1 LEQWQCL
8 LTTKERSTDI
18 FRIQD
23 GIGTK
28 TGNEMMKIK
37 NCLLGV
43 ILSVLAASSLAS
55 SGLTGAP
62 APDFA
67 LKSSTGEN
75 LRLSEYRGDV
85 VMINFWATW
94 CGPCRQEMPLLDELY
109 TRYERVGFS
118 LLGVNIDDD
127 SQRAMD
133 MIAELGINFPVLFDD
148 RKEVSKLYQVDA
160 MPVTVL
166 VDREGD
172 VRYVHHGYKPGYE
185 QQYLDEIR
193 SLLRE

>member
-1 LEQWQCL
+1 
-8 LTTKERSTDI
+8 
-18 FRIQD
+18 
-23 GIGTK
+23 
-28 TGNEMMKIK
+28 MKIK
-37 NCLLGV
+37 NLTLGLLV
-43 ILSVLAASSLAS
+43 TVFAVTALAS
-55 SGLTGAP
+55 SGLEGQV

-75 LRLSEYRGDV
+75 LRLSEYRGNV

-109 TRYERVGFS
+109 TRYKRVGFS

-127 SQRAMD
+127 SRRAMQ
-133 MIAELGINFPVLFDD
+133 MIEDLGVSFPVLFDA
-148 RKEVSKLYQVDA
+148 RKEVSKLYEVEA

-166 VDREGD
+166 IDREGN

-185 QQYLDEIR
+185 DKYLDQVR

>member
-1 LEQWQCL
+1 MKTKNLTLGL
-8 LTTKERSTDI
+8 LATVFAVT
-18 FRIQD
+18 
-23 GIGTK
+23 
-28 TGNEMMKIK
+28 
-37 NCLLGV
+37 
-43 ILSVLAASSLAS
+43 SLAS
-55 SGLTGAP
+55 SGLEGQV

-75 LRLSEYRGDV
+75 LRLSEYRGNV

-127 SQRAMD
+127 SRRAMQ
-133 MIAELGINFPVLFDD
+133 MIEDLGVSFPVLFDA
-148 RKEVSKLYQVDA
+148 RKEVSKLYEVEA

-166 VDREGD
+166 VDREGN

-185 QQYLDEIR
+185 DKYLDQVR

>member
-1 LEQWQCL
+1 
-8 LTTKERSTDI
+8 
-18 FRIQD
+18 
-23 GIGTK
+23 
-28 TGNEMMKIK
+28 MKIK
-37 NCLLGV
+37 NLTLGLMITV
-43 ILSVLAASSLAS
+43 IAATSLAS
-55 SGLTGAP
+55 SGLEGQP

-109 TRYERVGFS
+109 TRYERVGFN

-127 SQRAMD
+127 PRRAMQMVED
-133 MIAELGINFPVLFDD
+133 LGVSFPVLFDT
-148 RKEVSKLYQVDA
+148 RKEVSKLYNVEA
-160 MPVTVL
+160 MPVTIL
-166 VDREGD
+166 VDREGN

-185 QQYLDEIR
+185 EKYFDQVR

>member
-1 LEQWQCL
+1 MTFKHSLIAVVF
-8 LTTKERSTDI
+8 SI
-18 FRIQD
+18 
-23 GIGTK
+23 
-28 TGNEMMKIK
+28 
-37 NCLLGV
+37 
-43 ILSVLAASSLAS
+43 LAASSLAS
-55 SGLTGAP
+55 SGMEGQP

-67 LKSSTGEN
+67 LKSSTGKN

-109 TRYERVGFS
+109 ARYQRVGFN

-127 SQRAMD
+127 SRRAMKMVD
-133 MIAELGINFPVLFDD
+133 ELGVNFPVLFDAG
-148 RKEVSKLYQVDA
+148 KEVSKLYEVDA
-160 MPVTVL
+160 MPVTIL
-166 VDREGD
+166 VDREGT

-185 QQYLDEIR
+185 NAYLDQIR

>member
-1 LEQWQCL
+1 
-8 LTTKERSTDI
+8 
-18 FRIQD
+18 
-23 GIGTK
+23 
-28 TGNEMMKIK
+28 MKLK
-37 NCLLGV
+37 NTIIALV
-43 ILSVLAASSLAS
+43 FSVFVASSLAS
-55 SGLTGAP
+55 SGLEGQP

-94 CGPCRQEMPLLDELY
+94 CGPCRQEMPLLDQLY
-109 TRYERVGFS
+109 SRYQRVGFN

-127 SQRAMD
+127 SRRAMR
-133 MIAELGINFPVLFDD
+133 MIEELGVNFPVLFDA
-148 RKEVSKLYQVDA
+148 RKEVSELYEVDA
-160 MPVTVL
+160 MPVTVI
-166 VDREGD
+166 VDREGT

-185 QQYLDEIR
+185 DKYLDQIR

>member
-1 LEQWQCL
+1 MTVRNSIIGFVFCL
-8 LTTKERSTDI
+8 
-18 FRIQD
+18 
-23 GIGTK
+23 
-28 TGNEMMKIK
+28 
-37 NCLLGV
+37 V
-43 ILSVLAASSLAS
+43 AAISLAS
-55 SGLTGAP
+55 SGMEGRQ

-67 LKSSTGEN
+67 LKSASGEN

-109 TRYERVGFS
+109 TRYQRVGFN

-127 SQRAMD
+127 SGRAMK
-133 MIAELGINFPVLFDD
+133 MIDELGVNFPVLFDA
-148 RKEVSKLYQVDA
+148 RKEVSKLYEVEA

-166 VDREGD
+166 VDREGK
-172 VRYVHHGYKPGYE
+172 VRHVHHGYKPGYE
-185 QQYLDEIR
+185 DKYLDQIR